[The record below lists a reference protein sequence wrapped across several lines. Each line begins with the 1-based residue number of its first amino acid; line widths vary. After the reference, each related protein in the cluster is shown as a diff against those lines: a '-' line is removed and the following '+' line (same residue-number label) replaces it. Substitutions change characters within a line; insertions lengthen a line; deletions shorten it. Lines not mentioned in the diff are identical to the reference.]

1 MIDKF
6 YRKFKLYRNNCVD
19 YCGDGYTIETSS
31 TTGASNMKTFST
43 YESIPASAIYLGSEH
58 GDGSIEETTAD
69 AIADAIE
76 PVFFRDEDGQRHYFD
91 LVN

>member
-6 YRKFKLYRNNCVD
+6 YRKFELYRNNCVD

-43 YESIPASAIYLGSEH
+43 YESIPASAISGLAFFVDQFNDRVHIVDLKRYFSRPKTSRHKYL
-58 GDGSIEETTAD
+58 
-69 AIADAIE
+69 
-76 PVFFRDEDGQRHYFD
+76 R
-91 LVN
+91 

>member
-1 MIDKF
+1 
-6 YRKFKLYRNNCVD
+6 
-19 YCGDGYTIETSS
+19 
-31 TTGASNMKTFST
+31 MKTFPN
-43 YESIPASAIYLGSEH
+43 YEAIPTTAIYLGSEH